1 MTGTLTSADDMSMC
15 MVVIKK
21 EGVEAEVRLYTELEV
36 AGEED
41 VSSVQIKVAETV
53 ANTPLSNN
61 RTSKWK

>member
-1 MTGTLTSADDMSMC
+1 
-15 MVVIKK
+15 MVIVKK
-21 EGVEAEVRLYTELEV
+21 VGVEVEVRRYTELEV